1 MRVVSLLPSATESL
15 CAIGAG
21 NLLVGRSHE
30 CDYPPGIIGLPV
42 LTAPRTA
49 FQNSAQI
56 DESVRAT
63 LAAGQSLYSVDEDL
77 LQSLKP
83 DLILT
88 QDLCE
93 VCSVDLPEVQRLA
106 ARLSP
111 RPRVLSLNP
120 ATLEGVLDDMLRLG
134 DAVGRGPEA
143 VTAVTRLREEVYR
156 LADFTNPFADG
167 PSVAVLEWCDPLF
180 IAGHWTPG
188 LVERAGGRH
197 PLNPTQPI
205 AGSGAAAG
213 PIGVTQRAAGKSLRI
228 PAEVLAASRP
238 EYVVMAPCGLDLA
251 TTRREADALTR
262 QAWWH
267 DLPAVR
273 AGRVALVD
281 GNQFFSRPGPRLV
294 EALAFLTGWLNDR
307 PELIPPGLSWEPV
320 PGCTQA

>member
-30 CDYPPGIIGLPV
+30 CDHPREIIDRPV
-42 LTAPRTA
+42 LTSPRTT
-49 FQNSAQI
+49 FRNSAQT
-56 DESVRAT
+56 DEAVRAS
-63 LAAGQSLYSVDEDL
+63 LARGQSLYLVDEDL

-93 VCSVDLPEVQRLA
+93 VCSVDLPAVRRLA
-106 ARLSP
+106 ARLTP
-111 RPRVLSLNP
+111 APAVLSLNP
-120 ATLEGVLDDMLRLG
+120 TTLEGVLDDMLAIG
-134 DAVGRGPEA
+134 QAVGGPHGAGAIAA
-143 VTAVTRLREEVYR
+143 VTHLREEVYR

-197 PLNPTQPI
+197 PLNPTRAI
-205 AGSGAAAG
+205 DGAGAAAG
-213 PIGVTQRAAGKSLRI
+213 PIGVTQRVAGKSLRI

-238 EYVVMAPCGLDLA
+238 DYLIIAPCGLDMA
-251 TTRREADALTR
+251 TARREAGTLA
-262 QAWWH
+262 QQPWWR

-273 AGRVALVD
+273 SGRVALVD
-281 GNQFFSRPGPRLV
+281 GNQYLSRPGPRLV

-307 PELIPPGLSWEPV
+307 PELIPPGFSW
-320 PGCTQA
+320 AALR